1 MRGAADSL
9 FKNGSLPGKV
19 LSKDIY
25 LGSIPWVILQLLL
38 VIIVI
43 FFPQTVTVFLDKPI
57 EYDINQIRIEVPE
70 ADEAEQAQDQSNMD
84 DLLRGLMKENK
95 STQ

>member
-1 MRGAADSL
+1 M
-9 FKNGSLPGKV
+9 
-19 LSKDIY
+19 
-25 LGSIPWVILQLLL
+25 
-38 VIIVI
+38 IIVI